1 MGNVLVM
8 QFVWKAIV
16 RHLLYQV
23 KRAIVLDEIVI
34 TSCYQGTEMAV
45 VVELVMNLQGSVQKE
60 KQVADVS
67 TPNLFS
73 NF

>member
-1 MGNVLVM
+1 M